1 MPMTI
6 VSSDKV
12 YTVQPPATI
21 DFKVNNPLARLMSLL
36 QQIDFGAER
45 ESYLANLAQ
54 YLIPYDYLELYGP
67 SGPQWAETDPRKQ
80 DNKEDFQKQNVRD
93 FRCTDTWVA
102 RGWATTHA
110 DSNPDD
116 TYTWTGPFLFL
127 SYRGGPDSKL
137 SQTAGHKL
145 GDRIRLHLHLRGTG
159 STPVVLDVPYNP
171 LSDRYEIEIWGYPG
185 SDLRSKLGPKGVA
198 AMDRGNLITNPV
210 LIQGAYN
217 DFARE
222 GLDDRD
228 MRTVSPTNAMH
239 PVLPLTLEVTWADQT
254 ETYRDQGDN
263 GLYIYQ
269 FNMILRGWDNFLKV
283 GVSEAPHGGFGFLH
297 YRNVL
302 SNYFDFRNSEE
313 LGRDVEPWMFAADD
327 RKPSIETHERF
338 FAVEY
343 MDIHVLKGE
352 CGIGLHRHR
361 DNQEIFYLL
370 NGTAIMVMGDW
381 CKLPERDRCF
391 EIRTMGPGSFTLL
404 KPGNLHA
411 LYNVTDLDIS
421 LLMFGGYD

>member
-21 DFKVNNPLARLMSLL
+21 DYKVNHPLARLMSLL
-36 QQIDFGAER
+36 QQIDFCAER

-67 SGPQWAETDPRKQ
+67 ADSQWAETDPRKE

-102 RGWATTHA
+102 RGWATTHD
-110 DSNPDD
+110 DSNPIDD
-116 TYTWTGPFLFL
+116 GTWTGPFLFL

-137 SQTAGHKL
+137 SQATSHKL
-145 GDRIRLHLHLRGTG
+145 GEKIKLNLNLRGKG
-159 STPVVLDVPYNP
+159 SAPVVLDVPYNS

-185 SDLRSKLGPKGVA
+185 SDLRERLGPKGAA
-198 AMDRGNLITNPV
+198 AMDRGNLITLPGLVKGN
-210 LIQGAYN
+210 LT

-222 GLDDRD
+222 GLDGRD
-228 MRTVSPTNAMH
+228 MRTVSPANTMH
-239 PVLPLTLEVTWADQT
+239 PILPLTLEVTWMDQT
-254 ETYRDQGDN
+254 EAFKDWGEDAPYVYEFD
-263 GLYIYQ
+263 
-269 FNMILRGWDNFLKV
+269 MILRGWDNFLKV
-283 GVSEAPHGGFGFLH
+283 GISEAAHGGFGFLH

-302 SNYFDFRNSEE
+302 SNYFDFRDSGE
-313 LGRDVEPWMFAADD
+313 LGRDVEPWMFAADGE
-327 RKPSIETHERF
+327 KPASETRESF
-338 FAVEY
+338 LALEY
-343 MDIHVLKGE
+343 MDIHLLKGE

-370 NGTAIMVMGDW
+370 NGSAVMVMGDW
-381 CKLPERDRCF
+381 CKLPQRDRCF
-391 EIRTMGPGSFTLL
+391 EIRTMSAGSFTLL

-411 LYNVTDLDIS
+411 LFNVTDLDIS